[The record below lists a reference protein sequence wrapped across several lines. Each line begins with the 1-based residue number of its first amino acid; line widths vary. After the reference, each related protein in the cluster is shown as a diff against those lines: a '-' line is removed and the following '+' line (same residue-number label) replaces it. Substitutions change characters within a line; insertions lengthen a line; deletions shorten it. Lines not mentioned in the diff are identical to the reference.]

1 MSDTT
6 TGTASLG
13 RPHSSTAPIIG
24 VAPNRE
30 TAADRRAM
38 PDITDIAQY
47 AAEKEG
53 VCARVVP
60 MRAFDPITSRTSYV
74 GAPCKATVATTC
86 PACAKANKYLRIT
99 QLREGWCADH
109 EPVDAEPAITQAQQD
124 VLATRAT
131 LFTEYHEARRTEEH
145 ELAESIKALVADL
158 DNELRELGVRGRL
171 PALDAKPRRKTK
183 STRRRDDLPDLP
195 RLKVNKALTIGQT
208 YADGKHRPSTFFT
221 LTLDSFGRINQVWD
235 PTAGKDG
242 KGAMVSD
249 GSPRDPESYDY
260 ARQARDTIH
269 TSKLFSTWIG
279 NLRRAVGWNVQYF
292 ATVEPQRRAAP
303 HLHVALRGSFSK
315 KLLFA
320 VTAAT
325 YRTVWWPHFDKP
337 VYGEGHMPVWD
348 YSAGTFVDPRTGRP
362 LTYWDDALAVMDE
375 VDDLEPAHTLKFG
388 GQSDAQQIIAN
399 TEGMDYGVR
408 YLTKYLTKSLG
419 ELLTP
424 GSRRV
429 AEHYDRLHA
438 ELCVTPCSPKCGV
451 WLLYGIV
458 PQGAT
463 EKTQPGK
470 CKTNAHRR
478 DTLGL
483 PGRRV
488 LNSGKWTGKTV
499 PDHKAERMEYV
510 RAHLAAV
517 GIFPPDTS
525 HLRITPVRPGDKD
538 APPRAQLVMN
548 LVTRKINERA
558 QYTMA
563 RLAQD
568 EGPPGVPHDTVVPQ
582 QLSTIQ
588 QSAA

>member
-1 MSDTT
+1 MT
-6 TGTASLG
+6 
-13 RPHSSTAPIIG
+13 TAPIIG
-24 VAPNRE
+24 LAPQRE

-38 PDITDIAQY
+38 PDLTDIAQY
-47 AAEKEG
+47 AADKEG

-60 MRAFDPITSRTSYV
+60 MRAFDPNTSRTSYI

-99 QLREGWCADH
+99 QLREGWCAEH
-109 EPVDAEPAITQAQQD
+109 EPADSEPVVTEAQQA
-124 VLATRAT
+124 VFGARAT
-131 LFTEYHEARRTEEH
+131 LFNQYKDARADGDDG
-145 ELAESIKALVADL
+145 LAESIKALVAEL
-158 DNELRELGVRGRL
+158 DTELRDLGVRGRL
-171 PALDAKPRRKTK
+171 AALDEKPRRKTK
-183 STRRRDDLPDLP
+183 STRRRDGLPDLP
-195 RLKVNKALTIGQT
+195 RLKVDKALTIGKA
-208 YADGKHRPSTFFT
+208 YADGKYRPSTFFT
-221 LTLDSFGRINQVWD
+221 LTLDSFGRINKVHD
-235 PTAGKDG
+235 SAKNE
-242 KGAMVSD
+242 MVSD
-249 GSPRDPESYDY
+249 GSPRDPDSYDY
-260 ARQARDTIH
+260 TRQARDTIH
-269 TSKLFSTWIG
+269 TARLFSKWIE

-292 ATVEPQRRAAP
+292 ATVEPQRRGAP

-315 KLLFA
+315 KLLYQ

-325 YRTVWWPHFDKP
+325 YVNIWWPHFDKP
-337 VYGEGHMPVWD
+337 VYGEGRMPVWD
-348 YSAGTFVDPRTGRP
+348 YSAGTFADPRTGRP

-375 VDDLEPAHTLKFG
+375 VDELDPAHTLKFG
-388 GQSDAQQIIAN
+388 GQSDAQQIIAG

-419 ELLTP
+419 ELLNP

-438 ELCVTPCSPKCGV
+438 ELCVTPCSSRCGV

-458 PQGAT
+458 PKGAS

-470 CKTNAHRR
+470 CKANAHRR

-488 LNSGKWTGKTV
+488 LVSGKWTGKTV
-499 PDHKAERMEYV
+499 PDHKAERMEFV
-510 RAHLAAV
+510 RQQLAAV
-517 GIFPPDTS
+517 GIYPPDTS

-538 APPRAQLVMN
+538 APPKAQLVMN

-568 EGPPGVPHDTVVPQ
+568 EGPPGVSRETVVSQ
-582 QLSTIQ
+582 QHSYVWS
-588 QSAA
+588 SAAA

>member
-1 MSDTT
+1 M
-6 TGTASLG
+6 
-13 RPHSSTAPIIG
+13 TAPIIG
-24 VAPNRE
+24 LAPNRE

-47 AAEKEG
+47 AADKEG

-60 MRAFDPITSRTSYV
+60 MRAFDPNTSRTSYI

-99 QLREGWCADH
+99 QLREGWCAEH
-109 EPVDAEPAITQAQQD
+109 EPADSEPVVTEAQQA
-124 VLATRAT
+124 VFGARAT
-131 LFTEYHEARRTEEH
+131 LFNQYKNARADGDDG
-145 ELAESIKALVADL
+145 LAESIKALVAEL
-158 DNELRELGVRGRL
+158 DTELRDLGVRGRL
-171 PALDAKPRRKTK
+171 SALDEKPRRKTK

-195 RLKVNKALTIGQT
+195 RLKVDKALTIGKA
-208 YADGKHRPSTFFT
+208 YAGGKYRPSTFFT
-221 LTLDSFGRINQVWD
+221 LTLDSFGRINKVHD
-235 PTAGKDG
+235 PAKNE
-242 KGAMVSD
+242 MVSD
-249 GSPRDPESYDY
+249 GSPRDPDSYDY
-260 ARQARDTIH
+260 ASQARDTIH
-269 TSKLFSTWIG
+269 TARLFSKWIE

-292 ATVEPQRRAAP
+292 ATVEPQKRAAP
-303 HLHVALRGSFSK
+303 HIHLALRGSFSK
-315 KLLFA
+315 KLLYQ

-325 YRTVWWPHFDKP
+325 YVNIWWPHFDKP
-337 VYGEGHMPVWD
+337 VYGEGRMPVWD

-375 VDDLEPAHTLKFG
+375 VDELDPAHTLKFG

-419 ELLTP
+419 ELLNP

-438 ELCVTPCSPKCGV
+438 ELCVTPCSPRCGV

-458 PQGAT
+458 PKGAS

-470 CKTNAHRR
+470 CKSNAHRR

-488 LNSGKWTGKTV
+488 LVSGKWTGKTV
-499 PDHKAERMEYV
+499 PDHKAERMEFV
-510 RAHLAAV
+510 REQLAAV
-517 GIFPPDTS
+517 GIYPPDTS

-548 LVTRKINERA
+548 MVTTRINQRA
-558 QYTMA
+558 EYTMA
-563 RLAQD
+563 RLAMN
-568 EGPPGVPHDTVVPQ
+568 EGPPGVSRETVVPQ
-582 QLSTIQ
+582 QHSTTQ
-588 QSAA
+588 PSAAA